1 MMHHKSVPWGAG
13 PRIGLYPGSSLT
25 LDTKETSE
33 RRSPWGALSTRVA
46 VVAVALLAFL
56 ALMATW
62 GTNHNARTQNANTWV
77 EVADE
82 ARVQSW
88 RLLYLVEAAEQGD
101 DSAPQEIRVVLAD
114 MEERLDR
121 LCLDDAQL
129 APPPAELLG
138 RMEEVRE
145 AWHAEVEPAAL
156 DQASALAP
164 TVRAIN
170 AELDS
175 IVGEHRRQEQARADR
190 FRNISILITLLM
202 AGAGG
207 GLLLLMGRFRHKE
220 RAASQLQ
227 DEVERNRALLAANP
241 DLMFLLDDKG
251 TYLDVRSQDEGAL
264 LVPPTELL
272 GKRMD
277 EVLPPVLARACMAAI
292 GEVLRTERTVP
303 LEYALPIG
311 EEVRSFEARLAGCGS
326 RQVLMLVRETT
337 ELRAASE
344 QARSAE
350 LVMDNAG
357 ESIFWVDREARLVY
371 ANDTACRMLGYT
383 HEEFLE
389 LRIQDIDAEAD
400 PDRWTAF
407 WDLVRTEGPQVVET
421 VQQTKDGT
429 RIPVE
434 ISVMFAV
441 LGGRELLCAFC
452 RDIRDRKLAQA
463 ELVQGRKMEAI
474 GRLAGGVA
482 HDFNNILTVILG
494 YAGFVGDELPE
505 GGQVREDLRTVVDAA
520 KRAERLVSQLLAF
533 SRRRPVEPKILDIDE
548 LVEETARMLSRVLGE
563 HIVLDTELGLGG
575 WTTSMD
581 PTAFDQVL
589 MNLAVNARDAMP
601 RGGSLTLT
609 TRRVRADHVG
619 ANPARPGLVPGEY
632 AVLSVSDTGTGM
644 DELQQS
650 RCFEPFFSTKPEGE
664 GTGLGLATCMGLV
677 KQAEGFIYVESTPG
691 AGTTFS
697 VYLRRADG
705 GTRFE
710 GPETVESPTGRGQGT
725 VLVVED
731 LRGIREMAR
740 RTLRAQGYRV
750 LTARDGKEA
759 LEVAAST
766 DLDLVITD
774 VVMPHMGGVELVER
788 LEERFPHLKIV
799 FMSGFSDHPSTH
811 LTEGSCKRF
820 LTKPFEPSGLLAV
833 VSETLDE
840 GDERHA

>member
-1 MMHHKSVPWGAG
+1 
-13 PRIGLYPGSSLT
+13 
-25 LDTKETSE
+25 
-33 RRSPWGALSTRVA
+33 
-46 VVAVALLAFL
+46 
-56 ALMATW
+56 
-62 GTNHNARTQNANTWV
+62 
-77 EVADE
+77 
-82 ARVQSW
+82 
-88 RLLYLVEAAEQGD
+88 
-101 DSAPQEIRVVLAD
+101 
-114 MEERLDR
+114 
-121 LCLDDAQL
+121 
-129 APPPAELLG
+129 
-138 RMEEVRE
+138 
-145 AWHAEVEPAAL
+145 
-156 DQASALAP
+156 
-164 TVRAIN
+164 
-170 AELDS
+170 
-175 IVGEHRRQEQARADR
+175 
-190 FRNISILITLLM
+190 
-202 AGAGG
+202 
-207 GLLLLMGRFRHKE
+207 
-220 RAASQLQ
+220 
-227 DEVERNRALLAANP
+227 
-241 DLMFLLDDKG
+241 
-251 TYLDVRSQDEGAL
+251 
-264 LVPPTELL
+264 
-272 GKRMD
+272 
-277 EVLPPVLARACMAAI
+277 
-292 GEVLRTERTVP
+292 
-303 LEYALPIG
+303 
-311 EEVRSFEARLAGCGS
+311 
-326 RQVLMLVRETT
+326 
-337 ELRAASE
+337 
-344 QARSAE
+344 
-350 LVMDNAG
+350 
-357 ESIFWVDREARLVY
+357 
-371 ANDTACRMLGYT
+371 
-383 HEEFLE
+383 
-389 LRIQDIDAEAD
+389 
-400 PDRWTAF
+400 
-407 WDLVRTEGPQVVET
+407 
-421 VQQTKDGT
+421 
-429 RIPVE
+429 
-434 ISVMFAV
+434 
-441 LGGRELLCAFC
+441 
-452 RDIRDRKLAQA
+452 
-463 ELVQGRKMEAI
+463 
-474 GRLAGGVA
+474 
-482 HDFNNILTVILG
+482 
-494 YAGFVGDELPE
+494 
-505 GGQVREDLRTVVDAA
+505 
-520 KRAERLVSQLLAF
+520 
-533 SRRRPVEPKILDIDE
+533 
-548 LVEETARMLSRVLGE
+548 MLSRVLGE